1 MTNLTEKM
9 AEFCENI
16 KFEKLPNEVIKRVKL
31 LILDTV
37 GIIIRARHDAESTE
51 SLISAVNRLDLN
63 NGNCHVF
70 SDKNSYVPSAAAL
83 INGTLAHSLDFDDT
97 HAEASLHSSAPILAA
112 AFAAAQMK
120 NCSGQELIAAC
131 VLGYEIQIRL
141 GLAGGASDHYKRGFH
156 PTATCGVFGATAAA
170 GYIIGLSKQQF
181 ISAFGIALS
190 QSSGSM
196 QFLNDGSW
204 TKRSHVGQ
212 AAQNGLSCA
221 ILASEGFKGPIEA
234 FEGKWGYLNSFVSG
248 GDASKALTG
257 LGKKFETLNLGVK
270 PYPSCRYSHA
280 AMGAL
285 AEVRSKHQ
293 ITHEEVKSVE
303 VGLPHTGWR
312 IIGETDDVKRRPV
325 GAVDGQ
331 FSMPF
336 CGAVVLRQGTMG
348 WDDYAKHLNDAST
361 LELAGKFTTVT
372 DAWAESEYPANMAG
386 IVRVKT
392 ERGNFEEKVSV
403 PKGEPSNFMT
413 SIEAREKFDDLVSPY
428 LQKNQLDELVD
439 VLLTLDKENSI
450 IAMLDLTRSQD
461 STLRMAGED

>member
-31 LILDTV
+31 LILDTL

-270 PYPSCRYSHA
+270 PYPS
-280 AMGAL
+280 
-285 AEVRSKHQ
+285 
-293 ITHEEVKSVE
+293 
-303 VGLPHTGWR
+303 
-312 IIGETDDVKRRPV
+312 
-325 GAVDGQ
+325 
-331 FSMPF
+331 
-336 CGAVVLRQGTMG
+336 
-348 WDDYAKHLNDAST
+348 
-361 LELAGKFTTVT
+361 
-372 DAWAESEYPANMAG
+372 
-386 IVRVKT
+386 
-392 ERGNFEEKVSV
+392 
-403 PKGEPSNFMT
+403 
-413 SIEAREKFDDLVSPY
+413 
-428 LQKNQLDELVD
+428 
-439 VLLTLDKENSI
+439 
-450 IAMLDLTRSQD
+450 
-461 STLRMAGED
+461 